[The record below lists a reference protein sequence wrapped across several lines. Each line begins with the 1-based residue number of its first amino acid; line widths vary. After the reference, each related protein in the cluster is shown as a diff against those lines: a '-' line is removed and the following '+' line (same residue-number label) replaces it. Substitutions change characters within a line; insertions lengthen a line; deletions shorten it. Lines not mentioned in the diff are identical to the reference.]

1 MYIGLPVVALVW
13 AIWPGPHR
21 GVRCFRLAAMAM
33 LGLSLSAGLSW
44 VYAFVGD
51 GTVRPGQVL
60 LGAYFAV
67 ALMLVLR
74 GLDRGVLLGMALLLH
89 PWLRRRSASEG
100 PGGRS
105 GGGPG
110 PAGLVGM
117 RAATLLVRGAI
128 LLTVGL
134 PWVMA
139 AVMVYRVKVT
149 PALTP
154 EALGEPFGRAEAVE
168 FEATDGTPIAGWFIA
183 PLTPDLPVVVV
194 AHGLGANSGNQL
206 LVARRMV
213 DAGLGV
219 LAIDLRAHGRSAGQL
234 ASFGIRERH
243 DVLGAV
249 RWLRMRAD
257 VAGPVGVVGISQG
270 GAAALAAAATDSA
283 EGRAIAAVAVVST
296 YGDLGRLMQELSYR
310 QFPGPLGWL
319 VRQVGFPLAELHS
332 GVPLRRFRP
341 ADAADRLWPRPLL
354 VVHGTADELIPASEG
369 RRLFRDATLPK
380 QALWLANA
388 NHTSVVFDEA
398 VAAELAR
405 FFADPRPEPV
415 VRR

>member
-1 MYIGLPVVALVW
+1 MYLGLPAVALVW
-13 AIWPGPHR
+13 ALWPGPHR

-51 GTVRPGQVL
+51 GRVRPGQVL
-60 LGAYFAV
+60 LGTYFAV
-67 ALMLVLR
+67 ALMLLLR
-74 GLDRGVLLGMALLLH
+74 GLDRGVLIGMALLLH
-89 PWLRRRSASEG
+89 PWLRRRAGGGVEG
-100 PGGRS
+100 GS
-105 GGGPG
+105 GGGVG
-110 PAGLVGM
+110 AVGLAGLRAVTLVLRGM
-117 RAATLLVRGAI
+117 VLV
-128 LLTVGL
+128 TVGL

-154 EALGEPFGRAEAVE
+154 QSLGEPFARAEAVQ
-168 FEATDGTPIAGWFIA
+168 FEATDGTTLAGWFIP
-183 PLTPDLPVVVV
+183 PLSSQLPVVVV

-206 LVARRMV
+206 LIARRML

-219 LAIDLRAHGRSAGQL
+219 LAVDLRAHGRSAGQL

-249 RWLRMRAD
+249 RWLRTRAD
-257 VAGPVGVVGISQG
+257 VEGPVGVVGISQG

-283 EGRAIAAVAVVST
+283 EGRAIAAVAVVGT

-319 VRQVGFPLAELHS
+319 VRQVGLPLAELHS

-354 VVHGTADELIPASEG
+354 VVHGTADELIPVSEG

-388 NHTSVVFDEA
+388 NHTSVVFEET